1 MVAVVTSK
9 ENFELVQEVN
19 RLFRFDLKYITESN
33 PKKLLNLLT
42 KGEAYRQYI
51 IDFDF
56 LTGNVDE
63 NFQCINQLYEA
74 QGLPIVVLVQG
85 EPAFCELVQEEIG
98 KSTRGVITEDYAA
111 GIRKE
116 LMDFFQSFDVPEPE
130 SSAEPQGLTSDPV
143 EQKSEAGQKEKL
155 LFRPDFHKTTTIA
168 IAGVVPRIGTT
179 TQAMQIV
186 KYLEMQNKTACY
198 VDLTGRNDL
207 ELYPQVYEGIEA
219 DTEQGRIFYEGLQL
233 YYKPERIAGIL
244 NQEYDFVVYDFG
256 VYPSLSK
263 ELKVSY
269 LEKDVH
275 LLVCGAKPGEIAP
288 LLKSVFPDLSGENVK
303 YIFSFIHSADMFE
316 VKASMGEK
324 GEDTF
329 FAAYTPSPGKYNS
342 ENEAVHRKILQSYMT
357 LNPRK
362 KAEPKKKKLFFFGGN
377 K

>member
-130 SSAEPQGLTSDPV
+130 SSAEPQGLTSDR
-143 EQKSEAGQKEKL
+143 SL
-155 LFRPDFHKTTTIA
+155 LLH
-168 IAGVVPRIGTT
+168 
-179 TQAMQIV
+179 
-186 KYLEMQNKTACY
+186 
-198 VDLTGRNDL
+198 
-207 ELYPQVYEGIEA
+207 
-219 DTEQGRIFYEGLQL
+219 
-233 YYKPERIAGIL
+233 
-244 NQEYDFVVYDFG
+244 
-256 VYPSLSK
+256 
-263 ELKVSY
+263 
-269 LEKDVH
+269 
-275 LLVCGAKPGEIAP
+275 
-288 LLKSVFPDLSGENVK
+288 
-303 YIFSFIHSADMFE
+303 IH
-316 VKASMGEK
+316 
-324 GEDTF
+324 
-329 FAAYTPSPGKYNS
+329 
-342 ENEAVHRKILQSYMT
+342 
-357 LNPRK
+357 
-362 KAEPKKKKLFFFGGN
+362 
-377 K
+377 